1 MNKIRFMPGD
11 ILQHFFGSMRLRIG
25 IGSSPSG
32 KDTTR
37 TFESLFEYQ
46 VDPA

>member
-1 MNKIRFMPGD
+1 MPGD

-25 IGSSPSG
+25 IGVLAVG
-32 KDTTR
+32 QGHDTDIQ
-37 TFESLFEYQ
+37 SLFEYQ

>member
-25 IGSSPSG
+25 IGVLAVG
-32 KDTTR
+32 QGHDTDIL
-37 TFESLFEYQ
+37 SLFEYQ